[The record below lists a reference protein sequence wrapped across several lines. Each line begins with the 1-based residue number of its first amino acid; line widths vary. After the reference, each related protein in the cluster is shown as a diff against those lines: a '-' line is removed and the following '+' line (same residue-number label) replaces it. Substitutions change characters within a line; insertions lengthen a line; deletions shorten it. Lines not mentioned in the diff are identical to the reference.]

1 MSMYVYKD
9 RERKEKLLIKDA
21 TERDKGIRY
30 FCPNSNCNARM
41 FLWNLEG
48 ESKSFFR
55 ASGTPGHVENCPF
68 GSDNTYNPN
77 NTKEEGFD
85 SDDAIAK
92 LMTGGNTQTST
103 GGSTGK
109 HDSKEAKEVV
119 PHTIGQIYNMC
130 KAHYCKDTFNGQV
143 IGQILVDGR
152 SIYMYPKGIYGYRL
166 IEARCRARLYNGAS
180 IFLET
185 PIDDAKYQLELKIK
199 DAKLFREIRDLLYA
213 NRDHVIVVAG
223 KWESSGIYNCFS
235 TEFNN
240 KKQIKILK
248 QTI

>member
-1 MSMYVYKD
+1 MSMYVFKD
-9 RERKEKLLIKDA
+9 SERREKLSVKDA
-21 TERDKGIRY
+21 TERDKGVRY
-30 FCPNSNCNARM
+30 FCPNPRCDARM

-77 NTKEEGFD
+77 NVKEEGFD
-85 SDDAIAK
+85 SDDAIAR
-92 LMTGGNTQTST
+92 LMIGGNIQTGT
-103 GGSTGK
+103 GGSSDK
-109 HDSKEAKEVV
+109 HGSGEIKEIV
-119 PHTIGQIYNMC
+119 PHTIGQIYDMC

-166 IEARCRARLYNGAS
+166 IEARCRTRLYDRAS

-185 PIDDAKYQLELKIK
+185 PVNTVKYQLELRIK
-199 DAKLFREIRDLLYA
+199 DAELFREIRDLLYA
-213 NRDHVIVVAG
+213 NRDHVVVVAG
-223 KWESSGIYNCFS
+223 KWEASGTYNCFV

-240 KKQIKILK
+240 KKQIKVTK
-248 QTI
+248 QII